1 MIQSDEFIFFR
12 GVGQP
17 PISLSTMLDHAPKF
31 CFCTEQQTKKH
42 HKRVG
47 VVVFLFFWFCAM
59 LLLICFVKFVPCTI
73 AFLAPKNVIA
83 IWLMAQESQ
92 LLSLLTWSK
101 PTLVDLLQQWLFF
114 RRWSLST
121 MAFFRLR

>member
-47 VVVFLFFWFCAM
+47 VVVFRFFWFCAM
-59 LLLICFVKFVPCTI
+59 LLLICFVKSVPCTI
-73 AFLAPKNVIA
+73 AFLAPKNVTAIWHYNGTGITIA
-83 IWLMAQESQ
+83 ITSNM
-92 LLSLLTWSK
+92 
-101 PTLVDLLQQWLFF
+101 V
-114 RRWSLST
+114 
-121 MAFFRLR
+121 